1 MSAGFKVMKEVG
13 NGFKMIRP
21 LKMTENGP
29 VETNID
35 FSIQVD
41 PQGKLLTACGVEV
54 APPSRRPINFR
65 EPCKFHVDKLQSLVK
80 MVPKNS
86 GEAFI
91 PTLLGRPLTNG
102 GLSMPASNEPEM
114 VRRYITIGE
123 MYRIS
128 RDLHRVD
135 VRLSTTEGY
144 NFELVMDAIANGA
157 TPVIFNTGSGV
168 DMAAFFVVG
177 TDWVHTVSSIEG
189 LYFGVGVVEATFV
202 DFFKSVIFPYI
213 EVDKYNG

>member
-65 EPCKFHVDKLQSLVK
+65 EPCKFHVDKLRSLVK
-80 MVPKNS
+80 MVPKNN